1 MTQGLNGVDCIFG
14 MYSTQAFQY
23 GMLVLTSTVLCVYV
37 HCECVCMS
45 SALCV
50 GESMGFGVRVCT

>member
-14 MYSTQAFQY
+14 MYSTPAFQY
-23 GMLVLTSTVLCVYV
+23 GMLVLASTVLCVCV
-37 HCECVCMS
+37 CECVGMS

-50 GESMGFGVRVCT
+50 GVSMGFGVHVCT